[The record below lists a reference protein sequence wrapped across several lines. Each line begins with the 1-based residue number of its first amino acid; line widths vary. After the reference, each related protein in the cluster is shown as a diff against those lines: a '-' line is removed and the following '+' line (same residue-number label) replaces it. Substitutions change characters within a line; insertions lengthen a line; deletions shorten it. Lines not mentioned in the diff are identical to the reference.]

1 MSNYIFYKDGTL
13 QRPHGV
19 SKSSYN
25 SLEYGESVSV
35 SYPQS
40 SSLKIYNISGSTNQD
55 KINNIKSLKNI
66 LKERE
71 GIDTAYNISNYTGD
85 TCCFV
90 SIPSLLLQSG
100 LEKGTVNLKY
110 VITGTIAAT
119 ASDSKYNGVLYSGN
133 TAVGIVLYKEGF
145 ILLKDSSSLGTIK
158 DKYFDSTLDNP
169 RWVYWGISESQVSAS
184 SFDLEFK
191 TISFVS
197 TNTYL
202 MHANKLEL
210 NHSNNE
216 TFLKSGSYLYSTSST
231 SFKELETCEIKN
243 TIKSKFVSGS
253 AEFEK
258 QTFITKIGMYDEEK
272 KLIAVAT
279 LANPARKTE
288 NREFTFKVKLDI

>member
-55 KINNIKSLKNI
+55 KINNIKSLTNI
-66 LKERE
+66 LKQYE
-71 GIDTAYNISNYTGD
+71 GIDSIYSVSNYTGT

-100 LEKGTVNLKY
+100 IEKGTVNLKY
-110 VITGTIAAT
+110 VITGTVAVT
-119 ASDSKYNGVLYSGN
+119 ASDSKYNGILYNGS
-133 TAVGIVLYKEGF
+133 TAIGVVLYKEGF
-145 ILLKDSSSLGTIK
+145 ILLKDSSSLGTTQ
-158 DKYFDSTLDNP
+158 DKYFSSTLDDP

-184 SFDLEFK
+184 SFDLDFK
-191 TISFVS
+191 TIGYIS

-216 TFLKSGSYLYSTSST
+216 TYMKSGSYSYIASST
-231 SFKELETCEIKN
+231 TFKEGESSEIKN
-243 TIKSKFVSGS
+243 TIKSNFISGS

-258 QTFITKIGMYDEEK
+258 QTFITKIGMYDENK
-272 KLIAVAT
+272 KLIAVAS

-288 NREFTFKVKLDI
+288 NREFTFKTKLDI